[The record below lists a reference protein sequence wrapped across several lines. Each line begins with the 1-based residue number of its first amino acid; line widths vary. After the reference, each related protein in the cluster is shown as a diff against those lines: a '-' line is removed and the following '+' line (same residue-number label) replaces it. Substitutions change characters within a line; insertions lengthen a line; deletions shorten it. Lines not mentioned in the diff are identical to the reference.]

1 MTLRSLLFVSLLAM
15 AVVASGVGV
24 VYAKYQTRLEFI
36 VLQALTRELQGL
48 EEEWGVLRL
57 EEAALGTH
65 PRVETAARTR
75 LNMFM
80 PRGVD
85 VRTIGGTGHGH

>member
-1 MTLRSLLFVSLLAM
+1 MTLRSLLFVTLLAM

>member
-1 MTLRSLLFVSLLAM
+1 MTMRDLILMALLAL
-15 AVVASGVGV
+15 AVVISGVGV
-24 VYAKYQTRLEFI
+24 VYAKYQTRNEFI
-36 VLQALTRELQGL
+36 KLQALTREIHGL

-75 LNMFM
+75 LDMFM

-85 VRTIGGTGHGH
+85 VRTIGGSGHGH

>member
-1 MTLRSLLFVSLLAM
+1 MRSLSWLAM
-15 AVVASGVGV
+15 AVIASGVGV
-24 VYAKYQTRLEFI
+24 VYAKYQTRLQFI
-36 VLQALTRELQGL
+36 ALQALTRELQGL